1 MEQPALPIKGFGR
14 HMREA
19 DFTNQRDA
27 ANALSR
33 GINKPLRNGR
43 RGSERW
49 AMSQSIEVCGESPFN
64 PQTYRGRTRDISA
77 KGLYFVCE
85 ESYIVGQLVHVTIR
99 LSRGLVADSDSVSL
113 TLRCRVQRVE
123 RISQSGAKTFGVA
136 VALDE

>member
-1 MEQPALPIKGFGR
+1 MEQPALPIRSFGR

-19 DFTNQRDA
+19 DFTYQPDA
-27 ANALSR
+27 ANALS
-33 GINKPLRNGR
+33 
-43 RGSERW
+43 
-49 AMSQSIEVCGESPFN
+49 
-64 PQTYRGRTRDISA
+64 RGRTRDISA

-85 ESYIVGQLVHVTIR
+85 ESYMVGQLLHVTIR